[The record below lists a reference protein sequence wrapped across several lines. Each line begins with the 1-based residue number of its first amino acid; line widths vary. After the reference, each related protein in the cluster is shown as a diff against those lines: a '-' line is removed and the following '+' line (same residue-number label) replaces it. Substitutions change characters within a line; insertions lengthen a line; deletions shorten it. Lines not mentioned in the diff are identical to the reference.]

1 MSMRKI
7 HPEFAY
13 QSRELGG
20 QIDGI
25 LGDPPNRKNYN
36 MMLAA
41 LVSEYASGGGIED
54 VNMMSFA
61 LVDYLTF
68 SNPKGLLKEAA
79 EYDGGDPA
87 KVFGMAACEGEA
99 GAMYAAITEN
109 HPDLARQAII
119 TAFLFKH
126 PRQWDDED
134 QSLDQLSKN
143 DDGDNERDDD
153 ERDEDNHGGVSDDFA
168 QMFDQEE

>member
-1 MSMRKI
+1 MRKI

-25 LGDPPNRKNYN
+25 LGDPPNRKNYAL
-36 MMLAA
+36 MQAA

-61 LVDYLTF
+61 LVDHLTF

-79 EYDGGDPA
+79 EYDGGDA
-87 KVFGMAACEGEA
+87 SAVFGMAACAGQGE
-99 GAMYAAITEN
+99 MYEAITRN
-109 HPDLARQAII
+109 HPELARQAII

-126 PRQWDDED
+126 PRKWEADD
-134 QSLDQLSKN
+134 QSLDQLAKD
-143 DDGDNERDDD
+143 DDGEQSNRDYDD
-153 ERDEDNHGGVSDDFA
+153 EDGEVTDDFA
-168 QMFDQEE
+168 NMFDQDGE

>member
-1 MSMRKI
+1 MRKI

-25 LGDPPNRKNYN
+25 LGDPPNRKNYDL
-36 MMLAA
+36 MVAA

-61 LVDYLTF
+61 LVDHLKF
-68 SNPKGLLKEAA
+68 SNPKGLLAEAG
-79 EYDGGDPA
+79 EYEGGDPA
-87 KVFGMAACEGEA
+87 KVFGMASCDGDA
-99 GAMYAAITEN
+99 GAMYQAMTAN
-109 HPDLARQAII
+109 HPELARQAII

-126 PRQWDDED
+126 PRQWDEDD
-134 QSLDQLSKN
+134 QSLDQLGEN
-143 DDGDNERDDD
+143 DDGDDVGDDD
-153 ERDEDNHGGVSDDFA
+153 GVSDDFA
-168 QMFDQEE
+168 QMFDQDGD

>member
-1 MSMRKI
+1 MSLRKI

-25 LGDPPNRKNYN
+25 LGDPPNRKNYQL
-36 MMLAA
+36 MLSA

-61 LVDYLTF
+61 LVDHLTF
-68 SNPKGLLKEAA
+68 SNPKGLLKEAG

-134 QSLDQLSKN
+134 QSLDQLSEN
-143 DDGDNERDDD
+143 DDGDD
-153 ERDEDNHGGVSDDFA
+153 ERDHDEEGGVSDDFA
-168 QMFDQEE
+168 QMFDQED